1 MTTNRNGKG
10 RKRAR
15 GGIVL
20 RPGQPLI
27 VVPDEENG
35 EEIERVY
42 MSSEEYEA
50 DITDEDIQEA
60 LSLAGAWS
68 DLDFDEF
75 LAWLERRKQ
84 ESPPSPPFSL

>member
-1 MTTNRNGKG
+1 MATNNGKG
-10 RKRAR
+10 RRKPR

-27 VVPDEENG
+27 VIPDEEDG

-42 MSSEEYEA
+42 TSWEELDA
-50 DITDEDIQEA
+50 DITDEDIQET
-60 LSLAGAWS
+60 LNLAGAWS

-75 LAWLERRKQ
+75 VSWLERRKQ